1 MRGWFDAGTIAG
13 FGELMLEGHRTLMDT
28 FPHFAAPVGFGRWDG
43 DREEWRALP
52 PQMTR
57 IRLAD
62 RAERF
67 SIEAAAGA
75 TMADGTGYIAA
86 PADVRTGDRFGWIG
100 PAGMQAARVI
110 AVEPEKLGLVAF
122 AWTWMTEEVGS

>member
-1 MRGWFDAGTIAG
+1 VRGWFDAGTIAG
-13 FGELMLEGHRTLMDT
+13 FEELMLDGHQTLMDT
-28 FPHFAAPVGFGRWDG
+28 FPHYAAPVAFGRWDAE
-43 DREEWRALP
+43 REEWSALA

-62 RAERF
+62 RAERVVVD
-67 SIEAAAGA
+67 AAALA
-75 TMADGTGYIAA
+75 TMADGTGYLAA
-86 PADVRTGDRFGWIG
+86 PADVRTGDRFSWIG

-122 AWTWMTEEVGS
+122 AWSWMTEEAGP